1 MARFA
6 KEITMTANQTYNLSS
21 ISGYM
26 PAASDSIIVTPL
38 THSTHSGNLQLWVV
52 WGSGTWR
59 VNASESTFAGKVLVV
74 IKT

>member
-21 ISGYM
+21 IAGYT
-26 PAASDSIIVTPL
+26 PAANDSIIVTPL
-38 THSTHSGNLQLWVV
+38 THSTHVGNLQLWVV

-59 VNASESTFAGKVLVV
+59 VNASDSTFAGKVLVV

>member
-6 KEITMTANQTYNLSS
+6 EEITMTANQAYNLSS
-21 ISGYM
+21 ITGYT
-26 PAASDSIIVTPL
+26 PAASDNIIVTPL

-52 WGSGTWR
+52 WGSGTWS

>member
-21 ISGYM
+21 ISGYT

-59 VNASESTFAGKVLVV
+59 VNASESSFAGKVLVV

>member
-6 KEITMTANQTYNLSS
+6 REITMTANQTYNLSS
-21 ISGYM
+21 ITGYT

-38 THSTHSGNLQLWVV
+38 THSTHVGNLQLWLV